1 MNHQRSFF
9 RSIRFKLLLV
19 SLTLLAIPW
28 AGYRYIQETE
38 RFLRQT
44 QETMLLGTAQ
54 AVAAIL
60 HNSPTLLTTSNDRKD
75 DSDEPLI
82 YLNPLTQSIQL
93 DGYSED
99 WLPYLGNIER
109 YPEQGEWQFESILG
123 EYGSH
128 LYLFIRIKDDRVLHL
143 PPGATRMDL
152 GDSVRI
158 SIQQA
163 SGQQVDYRIAT
174 TAPGWVTAQQMPT
187 RKNDPY
193 PVRREDRIQGE
204 WQTSEH
210 GYTLELRIPQYLV
223 GDRIA
228 LSVSDLDDPTKP
240 ETAKFI
246 STVSD
251 GSQPLLGRIIRPDP
265 EIGRMIGGLQ
275 HENARIW
282 VLNRQQLVLARRGR
296 LQPVDDAIT
305 AEDMPLPSPLQPL
318 LRLILDQPSHHFED
332 EFSRSARLKGG
343 EIEAALSG
351 QPQTRRRHTPDEKA
365 VILSAAWPI
374 ESDHGVVGAVLVEQ
388 STNEILTL
396 QNQALEKITGI
407 TLMLFLFTG
416 LAILGFATLLTR
428 RIRHLSSHIE
438 AAVTPD
444 GRIQGRLKPDQAE
457 DEIGDLSRSFSSVLN
472 RLSEYNRYLEAMA
485 SRLAHEF
492 RTPLTIVKSSL
503 ENLNDNSDPE
513 AQSRYIQRAEE
524 GVSRLGL
531 ILHRMR
537 EATRLEQ
544 QLIQTE
550 IETFDLNAMLEMAL
564 EGYRQAFSNV
574 TFNLKGL
581 DRQLFIKGAPD
592 LISQALD
599 KLISNAVDF
608 HLYETTIELILT
620 EQSTSL
626 LRLAVRNQGP
636 VLPPGMEQELFA
648 SMVSIRESKQ
658 GEPHLGLGL
667 YLVRLISEFHG
678 GHTEARNLPSGKGVE
693 FSLVLPI
700 LKTARPHTDG

>member
-1 MNHQRSFF
+1 MNHQRRFF

-44 QETMLLGTAQ
+44 QESMLLGTAQ

-60 HNSPTLLTTSNDRKD
+60 HNSPTLLNTSD
-75 DSDEPLI
+75 DGVDEPDEPLI
-82 YLNPLTQSIQL
+82 YLNPLAQSIQL

-99 WLPYLGNIER
+99 WLPYLGNMQR
-109 YPEQGEWQFESILG
+109 YPEQREWQFETILG

-128 LYLFIRIKDDRVLHL
+128 LYLFIRIQDDQVLHL
-143 PPGATRMDL
+143 PPGTTRMDF
-152 GDSVRI
+152 GDYVQI
-158 SIQQA
+158 SIQQTT
-163 SGQQVDYRIAT
+163 GQQVDYRIAT
-174 TAPGWVTAQQMPT
+174 TAPGWVTAQQMST

-204 WQTSEH
+204 WQTSEQ

-240 ETAKFI
+240 ETAKFTSI
-246 STVSD
+246 LPGS
-251 GSQPLLGRIIRPDP
+251 SQPVLGRIIRPDP

-275 HENARIW
+275 HENARIS

-305 AEDMPLPSPLQPL
+305 TEEMPLPSPLRPL
-318 LRLILDQPSHHFED
+318 LRLILDQPSNHFED

-343 EIEAALSG
+343 EIEAALLG
-351 QPQTRRRHTPDEKA
+351 KPQTRRRHTPDNKA

-374 ESDHGVVGAVLVEQ
+374 ESDQGVVGAVLVEQ
-388 STNEILTL
+388 STNQILTL

-407 TLMLFLFTG
+407 TLTLFLFTG

-428 RIRHLSSHIE
+428 RIRRLSSHIE

-472 RLSEYNRYLEAMA
+472 RLSEYNRYLEALA

-503 ENLNDNSDPE
+503 ENLNGNNDPG
-513 AQSRYIQRAEE
+513 AHSRYIQRAAE
-524 GVSRLGL
+524 GIDRLGL

-544 QLIQTE
+544 QLMQTQIE
-550 IETFDLNAMLEMAL
+550 IFDLHGMLEMAM
-564 EGYRQAFSNV
+564 EGYRQAFSGV
-574 TFNLKGL
+574 LFKLKSAGGRL
-581 DRQLFIKGAPD
+581 TIEGAPD

-608 HLYETTIELILT
+608 HLPETPIELILS
-620 EQSTSL
+620 EQDAASL
-626 LRLAVRNQGP
+626 KLAVRNQGP
-636 VLPPGMEQELFA
+636 LLPADMEQEIFA
-648 SMVSIRESKQ
+648 SMVSIRTHKQ

-678 GHTEARNLPSGKGVE
+678 GHAEARNLPSGKGVE
-693 FSLVLPI
+693 FSLLLPRN
-700 LKTARPHTDG
+700 LSS